1 LRKILDDISFKVRLE
16 MGDDYWSEL
25 RSMVFAFHPGRIGDG
40 ASFVWDAIC
49 ASRRHLAQHLSQ
61 LEEIFHRPVKLQSIP
76 PTPSKTIG
84 ESREA

>member
-1 LRKILDDISFKVRLE
+1 LRKILDDISFKVRLK

-25 RSMVFAFHPGRIGDG
+25 RSMVFAFHPCRIGVG

-61 LEEIFHRPVKLQSIP
+61 LEEIFHRRVKLQSIP
-76 PTPSKTIG
+76 ATPSKTIG